1 MLRLILQCVT
11 SASDMM
17 TISKHG
23 KEIRI
28 KCDDVGIIRSDGLWR
43 DWNAYAK
50 GVLRSEMTR
59 RQISYADL
67 VKLFAE
73 DGVKETEANLR
84 NKVSR
89 GSFTAAFLFPVPRGD
104 EGYDP
109 PYRR

>member
-1 MLRLILQCVT
+1 M
-11 SASDMM
+11 
-17 TISKHG
+17 
-23 KEIRI
+23 
-28 KCDDVGIIRSDGLWR
+28 R

-67 VKLFAE
+67 VVMLGE

-89 GSFTAAFLFPVPRGD
+89 GSFTAAFLFQCLSVMKVTSLHLD
-104 EGYDP
+104 
-109 PYRR
+109 